1 MRLEELEKQ
10 LEHAKQGDVGSS
22 GASGS
27 SGRSF
32 GDLVEAVGARDGGE
46 S

>member
-10 LEHAKQGDVGSS
+10 LEHAKQGDVGS
-22 GASGS
+22 SGS